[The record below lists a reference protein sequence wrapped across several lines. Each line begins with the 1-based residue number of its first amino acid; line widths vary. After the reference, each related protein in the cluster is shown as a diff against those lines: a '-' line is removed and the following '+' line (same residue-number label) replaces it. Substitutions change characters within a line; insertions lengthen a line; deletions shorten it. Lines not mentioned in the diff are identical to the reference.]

1 MPFDNDKRVSCFNPK
16 LANLKNLKQKGGVKK
31 GDGIEGGCINNFR
44 REVFMKRFLKLWS
57 IFCIS
62 LLVGIFSERNL
73 AWATSY
79 TITDLGTLSGG
90 TESYAYG
97 INDSG
102 QVVGG
107 ATIGAGYYH
116 AFLYSGGVM
125 QDIGT
130 LPSENYSNAYGIN
143 NSGQVIGNSSP
154 DANYWHA
161 FLYSGGVMQ
170 DLGTLGGNESSASG
184 INDYGQVVGG
194 SLITGNSANHAFF
207 YNGGVMTD
215 LGTLPGGLG
224 SFANDINDSGQVV
237 GSSTTSSGY
246 GLPSFTV
253 EV

>member
-1 MPFDNDKRVSCFNPK
+1 
-16 LANLKNLKQKGGVKK
+16 
-31 GDGIEGGCINNFR
+31 
-44 REVFMKRFLKLWS
+44 
-57 IFCIS
+57 
-62 LLVGIFSERNL
+62 
-73 AWATSY
+73 
-79 TITDLGTLSGG
+79 
-90 TESYAYG
+90 
-97 INDSG
+97 
-102 QVVGG
+102 
-107 ATIGAGYYH
+107 
-116 AFLYSGGVM
+116 M